1 MRLAADVRSVA
12 EAAAL
17 EATAAHHAG
26 HPDDP
31 GPRDSAVRAAVAL
44 SVRRAATVSADAA
57 GLVAASI
64 VDELVQAGRLVRDE
78 DRVGLPDHRPAR
90 PDPRLLAAMERLEA
104 ALAVPAPPPLATAAG
119 AAGCPPAGIRELV
132 RQGRIV
138 VLQPGLAYAMSAYR
152 DLAATALAL
161 SAVAPLTPAAFRDAT
176 GTSRKYVMPIL
187 EDLDRRGVLRR
198 TPAGHLPG
206 PRASAG
212 AG

>member
-1 MRLAADVRSVA
+1 
-12 EAAAL
+12 
-17 EATAAHHAG
+17 
-26 HPDDP
+26 
-31 GPRDSAVRAAVAL
+31 
-44 SVRRAATVSADAA
+44 VRRAATLSTDAA
-57 GLVAASI
+57 GPVAAGV
-64 VDELVQAGRLVRDE
+64 VDELVRAGRLVREE
-78 DRVGLPDHRPAR
+78 DRVRLPDHHPAR
-90 PDPRLLAAMERLEA
+90 PDPRFLAAMDRLEA
-104 ALAVPAPPPLATAAG
+104 ALAVPAPPPLASAAS
-119 AAGCPPAGIRELV
+119 AAGCSAAGIRELV

-138 VLQPGLAYAMSAYR
+138 VLEPGLAYAMSAYR

-161 SAVAPLTPAAFRDAT
+161 SAAAPLTPAAFRDAT